1 MGNGQAAMSALSGR
15 YPEAF
20 DKLRP
25 NGIVLFSVRGEL
37 SRAVG
42 KCTGGAEQ
50 NYTTERHSLSVKI
63 SWSV

>member
-1 MGNGQAAMSALSGR
+1 MKDEIKLLDVVAL
-15 YPEAF
+15 
-20 DKLRP
+20 
-25 NGIVLFSVRGEL
+25 V

-50 NYTTERHSLSVKI
+50 NCTTERHSLSVKI